1 MKKNDFAKCL
11 MRFFTEYLSAERG
24 VSPNTLRSYGTAFA
38 SYLDFMRV
46 KRKVDA
52 EKLALEHMNR
62 KNVLDYLDWLQ
73 TDKSSSVSTRNQRL
87 AAIHAF
93 CRYMQYE
100 DVTRLHQWQE
110 ILGVKMK
117 KAIKGTVNYLTMDA
131 VKELLAHIPQTTMR
145 GCRDLAMLS
154 LLYETGAR
162 VQELID
168 LRPVDVCLS
177 KPCYVTLFGKGSK
190 KRLVPIQDAQ
200 VSILRKYMEE
210 NHLLEPR
217 MNQRPLFQNGRGG
230 KLTGAGITYI
240 LKNYATMARTATEDL
255 IPEKISPHCLR
266 HSKAM
271 HLLQAG
277 VNLVYIRDILGH
289 VSIQTTEVY
298 ARADSKQKR
307 EALEKTYTSILPQE
321 KDIKPSWES
330 DSELK
335 SWLKNLGR

>member
-1 MKKNDFAKCL
+1 MKNDFAKYL
-11 MRFFTEYLSAERG
+11 KGFFTEYLSAERG
-24 VSPNTLRSYGTAFA
+24 VSPNTIRSYGAAFA
-38 SYLDFMRV
+38 SYIDFM
-46 KRKVDA
+46 KVNRRINA
-52 EKLALEHMNR
+52 EKLTLEHINR
-62 KNVLDYLDWLQ
+62 KNTLDFLDWLQ
-73 TDKSSSVSTRNQRL
+73 TTKNSSVTTRNQRL

-100 DVTRLHQWQE
+100 DVVHLKQWQE
-110 ILGVKMK
+110 ILGIKIK
-117 KAIKGTVNYLTMDA
+117 KTIKNTMSYLTLDGIK
-131 VKELLAHIPQTTMR
+131 VLLEQIPR
-145 GCRDLAMLS
+145 DDRRCRRDLAMLS

-168 LRPVDVCLS
+168 LRPVDVCLT

-190 KRLVPIQDAQ
+190 KRIVPIQDAQ
-200 VSILRKYMEE
+200 VDILDKYMEE
-210 NHLLEPR
+210 NNLHELR
-217 MNQRPLFQNGRGG
+217 MNQRPLFQNNRGG

-240 LKNYATMARTATEDL
+240 LNKYAAMARNMTENI
-255 IPEKISPHCLR
+255 IPDKISPHCLR

-307 EALEKTYTSILPQE
+307 DALEKTYVSILPIGSDQ
-321 KDIKPSWES
+321 KSSWEA
-330 DSELK
+330 DPELK
-335 SWLKNLGR
+335 SWLKSLGR